1 MGQTAH
7 QDFALFRIWD
17 FAATDALALNNPAR
31 LPFVPLMCGGGNVT
45 MLQNCV
51 AHIRQE
57 AAAEELEMLLAAF
70 ASFVMDV
77 ATIRQLLRWDM
88 KILRESPFYQ
98 ELFRDYEQGR
108 SDGRE
113 EECEEA
119 LTAELETLQRF
130 TVACLLIHYTKGQP

>member
-1 MGQTAH
+1 MPIFLFV
-7 QDFALFRIWD
+7 DF
-17 FAATDALALNNPAR
+17 
-31 LPFVPLMCGGGNVT
+31 LPESFVPLMRGGDHVT
-45 MLQNCV
+45 VLQNCV
-51 AHIRQE
+51 AHIRQQ

-113 EECEEA
+113 EECEEECEEA

>member
-1 MGQTAH
+1 MPIFLFV
-7 QDFALFRIWD
+7 DF
-17 FAATDALALNNPAR
+17 
-31 LPFVPLMCGGGNVT
+31 LPESFVQLMRGGDHVT
-45 MLQNCV
+45 VLQNCV